1 MALPEEELKKS
12 GCPEERRQ
20 TLVSDFPP
28 FAGQELILRTTLPRP
43 TSYSKA
49 LPQGMYCVLTKED
62 FRLFL

>member
-1 MALPEEELKKS
+1 VTLSEEELERS
-12 GCPEERRQ
+12 GYPEKRRQ